1 MLLSAN
7 NLIETSGILQE
18 GEEEFLTV
26 FHTGDIRKRGI
37 VVL

>member
-18 GEEEFLTV
+18 GEEEFLTI
-26 FHTGDIRKRGI
+26 FHAGGIRKRGI